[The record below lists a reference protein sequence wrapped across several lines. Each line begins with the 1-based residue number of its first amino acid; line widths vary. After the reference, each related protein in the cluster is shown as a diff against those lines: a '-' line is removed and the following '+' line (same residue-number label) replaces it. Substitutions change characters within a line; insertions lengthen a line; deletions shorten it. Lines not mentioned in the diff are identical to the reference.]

1 MPDQLE
7 PESMLREI
15 SDLEG
20 RIGELRQA
28 AGMPAPDLRATL
40 DAALVELE
48 LALSALRTLGS
59 GQAGAAGRSASAE
72 TERRVL
78 RTVFQDAPVPLFL
91 LDRDTSVRRVNRQ
104 AATLLGTS
112 PGYVSGKQFTAF
124 CDLGSRAAL
133 RSQLAGVVRTGR
145 RQRMTVRFLGRD
157 RPIDAVVTLARV
169 WIRGEPDPMVVAVAG
184 AAGSAVTRDPGER
197 DADGTRREPTARQ
210 HAAREH
216 VAREHAA
223 RERAK
228 RERDGRDADGPN
240 GTAPAAPDSSS
251 AHVPSAPADSAPP
264 ASSADTSSR
273 PASDAPAASTEGP
286 GPQAPSARAS
296 ADDDSPG
303 ALSAAPR
310 PASPHTDDDQAVAT
324 IVHRMDVLANACEL
338 LLDEP
343 VFNETVAVRRCAR
356 LLAAELADWAIIDLV
371 PANGSPGQAGQNAQP
386 WQPSGQIDQATADR
400 AAADALNRQVVM
412 GPDDERAVEA
422 AQALEELAPDHGTLP
437 YTVFTTRHS
446 ALRPHVE
453 ELDLLGT
460 TRAGQPVCG
469 VIGAGSVL
477 CVPVEDGDRCLGTIT
492 LAGSGEHGPFD
503 LLDLAVAQRLGRY
516 LALVIRAARLYR
528 RRAEVADTLQA
539 GLLPKRLPS
548 IPGVDLA
555 ARYMTATHGAEV
567 GGDFYDAFRAKDG
580 WGLVLGD
587 VCGKGE
593 DAAAV
598 TATARHG
605 ARLVSRWR
613 SGPGEVLAA
622 VNEALLDEDRFVT
635 AVMAELTPAGEG
647 VRAALGTA
655 GHPPAIVVRADGV
668 IRTASRGGV
677 PLGLFDDFEAGLD
690 SVDLGP
696 GDTLFL
702 HSDGV
707 LEACDLSRQEFGQER
722 LLETLAGTAGRPV
735 QEMLD
740 AVQAALLDFCDGDL
754 RDDVSML
761 AVRVLPPSLS

>member
-1 MPDQLE
+1 MPDHLE
-7 PESMLREI
+7 PETMMREI

-48 LALSALRTLGS
+48 LALSALRTIGT
-59 GQAGAAGRSASAE
+59 GRPGAAGHSASAE

-124 CDLGSRAAL
+124 CDLATRAAL
-133 RSQLAGVVRTGR
+133 RSQLAAVVRTGR
-145 RQRMTVRFLGRD
+145 RRRVAVRFMGRD
-157 RPIDAVVTLARV
+157 RPIDATVTLARV

-184 AAGSAVTRDPGER
+184 AAGSPVTREAGEAA
-197 DADGTRREPTARQ
+197 ADGTRREPTARQ

-216 VAREHAA
+216 AVQE
-223 RERAK
+223 
-228 RERDGRDADGPN
+228 
-240 GTAPAAPDSSS
+240 APAAPPPDGQAPDVREPARPPSGRLS
-251 AHVPSAPADSAPP
+251 AVP
-264 ASSADTSSR
+264 R
-273 PASDAPAASTEGP
+273 PAASH
-286 GPQAPSARAS
+286 A
-296 ADDDSPG
+296 
-303 ALSAAPR
+303 
-310 PASPHTDDDQAVAT
+310 DDDQAVAT
-324 IVHRMDVLANACEL
+324 IVHRMDVLANASEL

-371 PANGSPGQAGQNAQP
+371 GANGSTPQAAQAAAQAAQNARS
-386 WQPSGQIDQATADR
+386 WQASGQDDP
-400 AAADALNRQVVM
+400 AAADPAGALSRQVVM
-412 GPDDERAVEA
+412 GPEDDRSVEA
-422 AQALEELAPDHGTLP
+422 TQALEELAPDPGTLP
-437 YTVFTTRHS
+437 YTVFTTRQS

-453 ELDLLGT
+453 ELDLLGVG
-460 TRAGQPVCG
+460 ADGQPVCG
-469 VIGAGSVL
+469 TIGATSVL

-539 GLLPKRLPS
+539 SLLPKRLPE
-548 IPGVDLA
+548 IPGVDLG

-567 GGDFYDAFRAKDG
+567 GGDFYDAFRTRDG

-613 SGPGEVLAA
+613 SGPGEVLSA
-622 VNEALLDEDRFVT
+622 VNEALMEEDRFVT
-635 AVMAELTPAGEG
+635 AIMAELEPAGER
-647 VRAALGTA
+647 VRISLGTA
-655 GHPPAIVVRADGV
+655 GHPPAVVVRADGV

-690 SVDLGP
+690 FLDLGP

-707 LEACDLSRQEFGQER
+707 LEACDLARQEFGQER

-735 QEMLD
+735 QDMLD

-761 AVRVLPPSLS
+761 ALRVLPQSLA